1 MAYMRRALFL
11 FLLVL
16 IIGGVASVSAM
27 RAQTVRKQTSS
38 QSSAALSSTKSSKAR
53 AVRSSVS
60 SKSASS
66 VTVAKPLTPPT
77 NLRIPILVYHHIREN
92 QGWGPDTWSAKMSVS
107 PKGFEKQML
116 WLSDHNYTS
125 INLDTYVQ
133 IMKGE
138 RQGPQKPVVITFDD
152 NVLSAYELGVP
163 IMEKYGMMGVFYLV
177 ADRIDS
183 KTMINRERAQDLLKR
198 GMDIQSH
205 TLAHRVLTA
214 LPVEELDR
222 DLKESKRILEELTG
236 KPVLHVA
243 YPGTAHNA
251 TVREH
256 AAKAGYITGTI
267 MDPRAA
273 TEKDDLMK
281 LPRIMMIDSTDLKK
295 VLP

>member
-1 MAYMRRALFL
+1 
-11 FLLVL
+11 V
-16 IIGGVASVSAM
+16 G
-27 RAQTVRKQTSS
+27 
-38 QSSAALSSTKSSKAR
+38 
-53 AVRSSVS
+53 
-60 SKSASS
+60 
-66 VTVAKPLTPPT
+66 
-77 NLRIPILVYHHIREN
+77 N
-92 QGWGPDTWSAKMSVS
+92 
-107 PKGFEKQML
+107 GFYGKTQKEL
-116 WLSDHNYTS
+116 EEWLNSFGFNFKSDH
-125 INLDTYVQ
+125 
-133 IMKGE
+133 K
-138 RQGPQKPVVITFDD
+138 
-152 NVLSAYELGVP
+152 
-163 IMEKYGMMGVFYLV
+163 
-177 ADRIDS
+177 
-183 KTMINRERAQDLLKR
+183 LLKN
-198 GMDIQSH
+198 GKQIDMYDPIKKLAIEYCGLHWHHECSKEP
-205 TLAHRVLTA
+205 LAHRVLTA